1 MKSFF
6 LPASDLFGFFGER
19 RWFSVWYGMTEYPFE
34 RSIPDSDAG
43 FKIGDAGG
51 SNIVDVAG
59 GVNVTTLFAAAVAAA
74 AD

>member
-1 MKSFF
+1 M
-6 LPASDLFGFFGER
+6 
-19 RWFSVWYGMTEYPFE
+19 
-34 RSIPDSDAG
+34 PDSDAD
-43 FKIGDAGG
+43 FRIGDAGG